1 MAPNPPAAGRNSD
14 DTDLWCL
21 PFSAEQVVDDAGVLP
36 SPEST
41 FRAIVEQD
49 SDAVC
54 IMDAEFGMV
63 YANPIA
69 RAMFALPEHLQSW
82 DLPTG
87 IERVHAD
94 DLPQLETPLATRG
107 HVAVDARIQMPD
119 GEWRWFTITVRDLR
133 DDPAIS
139 GMVVKLR
146 DIDRVKRSELAIQEQ
161 VEALERQNENK
172 STFLS
177 TISHEIR
184 TPLTA
189 IIGYS
194 EYLTSNADNPEM
206 VAEDAEVIHREA
218 TRLSRLV
225 DDVLLMDR
233 VDNNHISL
241 SVQPVDVNALVEA
254 VAEAMRPLLARQ
266 RLVLQLDATVPTVLG
281 DRDRLAQALTNL
293 VSNAVKFSEQGGAIT
308 VATARNGAEV
318 IISVSDEGMGIAP
331 EDLERIFQRFERV
344 ETGAAGHTVG
354 TGIGLAIVS
363 EIANLHQ
370 GRVWVTSEVGAGSTF
385 ALAVPVSGPG
395 AQPIRSALAPA

>member
-1 MAPNPPAAGRNSD
+1 VVPNVPDASRNSD

-21 PFSAEQVVDDAGVLP
+21 PFSAEQLPEDTVVSLSQD
-36 SPEST
+36 ST
-41 FRAIVEQD
+41 FRAIVEHD

-54 IMDAEFGMV
+54 VMDAEFGMV
-63 YANPIA
+63 YANPTA
-69 RAMFALPEHLQSW
+69 RAMFALPDRLKSW
-82 DLPTG
+82 DLPAG

-94 DLPQLETPLATRG
+94 DLPQIETPFVTRG
-107 HVAVDARIQMPD
+107 HVSVDARIQMPD

-133 DDPAIS
+133 NDPAIG
-139 GMVVKLR
+139 GMLVKLR
-146 DIDRVKRSELAIQEQ
+146 DIDRVKRTELAIQEQ
-161 VEALERQNENK
+161 VETLERQNENK
-172 STFLS
+172 SAFLS

-233 VDNNHISL
+233 VDNNHLTLNLRS
-241 SVQPVDVNALVEA
+241 VDVNALVET
-254 VAEAMRPLLARQ
+254 VAEAMRPLLARY
-266 RLVLQLDATVPTVLG
+266 RLILQLDSTVPTVLA
-281 DRDRLAQALTNL
+281 DRDRLDQALTNL
-293 VSNAVKFSEQGGAIT
+293 LSNAVKFSEPGGVIT
-308 VATARNGAEV
+308 VATASNGAEV
-318 IISVSDEGMGIAP
+318 IISVNDEGVGIAP

-344 ETGAAGHTVG
+344 ETGDAGRTVG

-363 EIANLHQ
+363 EIANLHH
-370 GRVWVTSEVGAGSTF
+370 GRVWVTSEPGVGSTF
-385 ALAVPVSGPG
+385 SLAVPVS
-395 AQPIRSALAPA
+395 AP